1 MRQNRKGKEK
11 KKVELQIGQYISQ
24 RRQEKKV
31 THPSRAKT
39 CPLYIV
45 RSMLFT
51 AVLPLKF
58 FVSPRIITAFPSFSC
73 SRKAAE
79 TGSDGIKSLFSLPN
93 SLTLALLWP
102 VYQYAL
108 VNGKYH
114 GKDPPYSPARTR
126 LKYQLTSDNQSMSN
140 TRLNGDINK
149 DTKYVRIRWNI
160 NRVS

>member
-24 RRQEKKV
+24 RRQEKKI

-102 VYQYAL
+102 VY
-108 VNGKYH
+108 
-114 GKDPPYSPARTR
+114 
-126 LKYQLTSDNQSMSN
+126 
-140 TRLNGDINK
+140 
-149 DTKYVRIRWNI
+149 
-160 NRVS
+160 